1 MGIQAIRMVGMKG
14 DIRYMRKGNH
24 AANNRQQILIVAL
37 LLVSVILLTIAL
49 WPSASS
55 EPLGW
60 VAVNSQVEQ
69 TLAVLEQKEE
79 TKKPS
84 AAENDKSSIVVEA
97 DKKSSQLKEGTQD
110 EQKNGQ
116 QPQQAQQP
124 RQTDGKLNINQA
136 TAEQLDALPGIGEVK
151 ARTIVEDREKNG
163 AFRTVDDLR
172 RVKGIG
178 PKLLEKLKSSIVALP

>member
-1 MGIQAIRMVGMKG
+1 
-14 DIRYMRKGNH
+14 MRKGNH